1 MIRKRSQEIGL
12 RSIVSKSRES
22 GRQGEKAGLEGTS
35 KRIQGAATG
44 RKARD

>member
-1 MIRKRSQEIGL
+1 MIRKRSQEIGS
-12 RSIVSKSRES
+12 RSIVSKSGES
-22 GRQGEKAGLEGTS
+22 GRQEKAGLEGTS